1 MLLLLMMKI
10 MDYNIFNV
18 IHVISW
24 IIIQLSIL
32 SSVISTGS
40 VQPFLGDISVSL
52 AVGHWSWPRWRSLR
66 AARGALWCPPGRGGH
81 FRGRISLHS
90 APRQGKHQGSTK
102 SWLIWYISQVKY
114 MWACMIYIY
123 ISVCV
128 IYIYIWNASAMVT
141 WVNSESGSLA
151 PVVVGELGPH
161 VYLVGARNWNGQATL
176 GSGVVRPM
184 VR

>member
-40 VQPFLGDISVSL
+40 VQPFLGDISGSL

-81 FRGRISLHS
+81 FRGRISLLS
-90 APRQGKHQGSTK
+90 APRQGKHQGSTREAPKVGLYDILYK
-102 SWLIWYISQVKY
+102 SSEIYVSIY
-114 MWACMIYIY
+114 MIYIY
-123 ISVCV
+123 IYD
-128 IYIYIWNASAMVT
+128 IYDIYVKCLCNGNLSQFRVWQ
-141 WVNSESGSLA
+141 SGTSSCWGAWA
-151 PVVVGELGPH
+151 PRVLG
-161 VYLVGARNWNGQATL
+161 G
-176 GSGVVRPM
+176 GS
-184 VR
+184 

>member
-40 VQPFLGDISVSL
+40 VQPFLGDISGSL

-90 APRQGKHQGSTK
+90 APRQGKHQGSTREAPKVGLYDILYK
-102 SWLIWYISQVKY
+102 SSEIYVSIY
-114 MWACMIYIY
+114 MIYMIY
-123 ISVCV
+123 
-128 IYIYIWNASAMVT
+128 M
-141 WVNSESGSLA
+141 
-151 PVVVGELGPH
+151 
-161 VYLVGARNWNGQATL
+161 
-176 GSGVVRPM
+176 
-184 VR
+184 

>member
-81 FRGRISLHS
+81 FRGRVSLHS

-123 ISVCV
+123 ICVCV
-128 IYIYIWNASAMVT
+128 IYIYMKCLCNGNLSQFRVWQ
-141 WVNSESGSLA
+141 SGTSSCWGAWA
-151 PVVVGELGPH
+151 PRVLG
-161 VYLVGARNWNGQATL
+161 G
-176 GSGVVRPM
+176 GS
-184 VR
+184 